1 LKGYKIPFIETPVQT
16 TVPEERKFSEEEFTK
31 VELEIQKLL
40 KKGAIEECEEC
51 EGQFLSSYFLVPKPD
66 GSYRFIFNLKNLN
79 KFIKPPHILS

>member
-16 TVPEERKFSEEEFTK
+16 TVPEEREFSEEEFTK

-66 GSYRFIFNLKNLN
+66 GSYRFIFL
-79 KFIKPPHILS
+79 I